1 MFCLRRLP
9 RNIKSTLRK
18 LTAFGGFFKQT
29 KARRFPNGK
38 RLAFIYSE
46 LFFFVDLQR
55 KEEGADEQK
64 KRDSRRNADS
74 GRRKRKSIP

>member
-18 LTAFGGFFKQT
+18 LPAFGGFFKQT
-29 KARRFPNGK
+29 KARRFSNGK
-38 RLAFIYSE
+38 RLAFVVLK